1 MLLKD
6 LEQIGFN
13 GKEAS
18 LYLAALELGESNIQQ
33 LAKKSGV
40 KRTTAYDIIESLK
53 KKGFMTQMTKNKKM
67 LFSAVDPRKL
77 ESEIEDRRHIVKRA
91 MPELLAI
98 ANSLDSKPKVSFFDG
113 HEGIK
118 EVYRDT
124 LNYVDQELLAWV
136 AEESIEFFDAD
147 FLNNIY
153 MPKRVEKKIWVRA
166 IAPDVPSM
174 RSFHEVDEKLL
185 RKTRLTDPDAFGL
198 DVEINLYGKSRIAVM
213 SFEEGFGMI
222 IESKKIFNT
231 LKNIFEMNWK
241 SLNSKKRETTS
252 TAGLDDEW

>member
-1 MLLKD
+1 MLTKD

-13 GKEAS
+13 EKEAS

-53 KKGFMTQMTKNKKM
+53 KKGFMTQISKNKKM
-67 LFSAVDPRKL
+67 SFSAVDPRKL
-77 ESEIEDRRHIVKRA
+77 ESEIEDRRSIVKRA

-98 ANSLDSKPKVSFFDG
+98 ANSLDSKPKVSFFEGYD
-113 HEGIK
+113 GIK
-118 EVYRDT
+118 EVYKDT
-124 LNYVDQELLAWV
+124 LKYTDQELLAWV
-136 AEESIEFFDAD
+136 AEEAVEFFDVD

-153 MPKRVEKKIWVRA
+153 LPKRIEKKIWVRA
-166 IAPDVPSM
+166 IAPNVPAM
-174 RSFHEVDEKLL
+174 RSYHEIDEKSL
-185 RKTRLTDPDAFGL
+185 RKTRLTEEDAFGL

-241 SLNSKKRETTS
+241 SLGSR
-252 TAGLDDEW
+252 